1 VKPETV
7 VHWSRQ
13 RFRTY
18 WARKSR
24 RRSGRPAIDPDIRA
38 LIRKLSRA
46 NPLWGTPRID
56 SELRKLGINVSPTTV
71 AKYRVWQRHPPSPTW
86 RSFLRNHARDLVAA
100 DFFTVPTA
108 TFQVLFVCVILANH
122 RRRIV
127 HLNVTANPTAAW
139 TAQQVVE
146 AFPEDTAP
154 RYLLRDRD
162 RIYGPAFRR
171 RVDGLG
177 ISEVLT
183 AARSPWQNPYAERV
197 IGSIRRECLD
207 HVIVVNEQHLRP
219 GPSDVTSGITIAP
232 GATSPSPG
240 TRRLAAPSKGR
251 SGAKSSPSRRSADS
265 IIATNGRRHDR

>member
-1 VKPETV
+1 MP
-7 VHWSRQ
+7 R
-13 RFRTY
+13 
-18 WARKSR
+18 
-24 RRSGRPAIDPDIRA
+24 GRVGLEAACPKALAPGNANAIA
-38 LIRKLSRA
+38 
-46 NPLWGTPRID
+46 
-56 SELRKLGINVSPTTV
+56 
-71 AKYRVWQRHPPSPTW
+71 
-86 RSFLRNHARDLVAA
+86 HARDLVAA

-108 TFQVLFVCVILANH
+108 TFQVLFVCVILAHH

-139 TAQQVVE
+139 AAQQVVE

-177 ISEVLT
+177 IREVLT

-207 HVIVVNEQHLRP
+207 HVIVLNEQHLRRVLRTYLGYYHHTRCHLALARDAP
-219 GPSDVTSGITIAP
+219 AGRAVQGPEQGKVIAIP
-232 GATSPSPG
+232 EVGG
-240 TRRLAAPSKGR
+240 LHHRYERRAA
-251 SGAKSSPSRRSADS
+251 
-265 IIATNGRRHDR
+265 

>member
-1 VKPETV
+1 MGDAA
-7 VHWSRQ
+7 HRQ
-13 RFRTY
+13 RAAE
-18 WARKSR
+18 ARHQ
-24 RRSGRPAIDPDIRA
+24 
-38 LIRKLSRA
+38 
-46 NPLWGTPRID
+46 
-56 SELRKLGINVSPTTV
+56 VSPTTV
-71 AKYRVWQRHPPSPTW
+71 AKYRVGQRHPPSPTW

-108 TFQVLFVCVILANH
+108 TFQVLFVCVILAHH

-139 TAQQVVE
+139 AAQQVVE

-177 ISEVLT
+177 LREVLT
-183 AARSPWQNPYAERV
+183 AARSPWQNPYAERL

-207 HVIVVNEQHLRP
+207 HVIVLNEQHLRRVLRTYL
-219 GPSDVTSGITIAP
+219 GYYHRTRCHLALARDAP
-232 GATSPSPG
+232 
-240 TRRLAAPSKGR
+240 LVAPSKGPSR
-251 SGAKSSPSRRSADS
+251 AQSSPSRRSADS
-265 IIATNGRRHDR
+265 IIATNGGRHDRGWVSGKDNVARFLDHVDWEEVARRYRRVDRM